1 MICPDQPLQS
11 RSITERCNRY
21 EVFILIVFHLLLV
34 LVSYATPVQD
44 FIGDNPCQCIIELS
58 KALDQLDDMEDDWRR
73 LWSEL
78 LKRPLNEEV
87 VSQKKEGPTQ
97 YLLKRWCQA
106 KPPCEA
112 TVGCLI
118 QKLNSI
124 HRNDVARI
132 VEKYCKVEI

>member
-1 MICPDQPLQS
+1 MI
-11 RSITERCNRY
+11 EM
-21 EVFILIVFHLLLV
+21 
-34 LVSYATPVQD
+34 
-44 FIGDNPCQCIIELS
+44 S

-112 TVGCLI
+112 TVGHLI

-132 VEKYCKVEI
+132 VGKYCKVEI

>member
-1 MICPDQPLQS
+1 MSKVLDQP
-11 RSITERCNRY
+11 
-21 EVFILIVFHLLLV
+21 
-34 LVSYATPVQD
+34 
-44 FIGDNPCQCIIELS
+44 
-58 KALDQLDDMEDDWRR
+58 DDMEDDWRQ

-78 LKRPLNEEV
+78 LNRPLNQESV
-87 VSQKKEGPTQ
+87 RQKKGGPTQ

-112 TVGCLI
+112 TLGCLI

-132 VEKYCKVEI
+132 VEKHCMVSTVISHELGS